1 MVRFESEGDG
11 GAFDNVVWRCWW
23 VGYLENSQISAI
35 DISPTPRKNE
45 YPPQP
50 KPSAEAPPPRV
61 CHSVREVPELPDV
74 PDLHRR
80 PPFGSAQ

>member
-1 MVRFESEGDG
+1 MRARAWWGDGCARGDMEALVRKEGLGNRGDG
-11 GAFDNVVWRCWW
+11 GRD
-23 VGYLENSQISAI
+23 
-35 DISPTPRKNE
+35 SPGSPKNE

-50 KPSAEAPPPRV
+50 KPSAEVPPPRV
-61 CHSVREVPELPDV
+61 YQPVREVPELPDV

>member
-1 MVRFESEGDG
+1 MLHSIVR
-11 GAFDNVVWRCWW
+11 
-23 VGYLENSQISAI
+23 LISALGARAGPWAWAGASCWAWARPAFYKI
-35 DISPTPRKNE
+35 G
-45 YPPQP
+45 YAPQP

-80 PPFGSAQ
+80 PPFGGAQ